1 MLGLLITKLKGLLM
15 SLSAKTFVKS
25 VNIWQKLQARIG
37 CPVHFVRPATTLL
50 QKVHETTRLSNKS
63 FLIWL
68 LFGKDQTCISGDMLA
83 DRQTHTQTDTQAESS
98 QYSAPL

>member
-1 MLGLLITKLKGLLM
+1 MPGLLM
-15 SLSAKTFVKS
+15 NKLKRLIDES
-25 VNIWQKLQARIG
+25 VGENIFKIGEYLTKLQARSG
-37 CPVHFVRPATTLL
+37 CPVHFVRLATTLL
-50 QKVHETTRLSNKS
+50 QKVHETTRLSTKS

-83 DRQTHTQTDTQAESS
+83 DRQTHTQTDTQTQSS